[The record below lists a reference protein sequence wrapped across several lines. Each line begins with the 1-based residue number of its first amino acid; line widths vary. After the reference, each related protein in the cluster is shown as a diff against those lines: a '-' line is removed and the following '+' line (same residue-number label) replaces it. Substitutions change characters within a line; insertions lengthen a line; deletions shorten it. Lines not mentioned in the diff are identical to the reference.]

1 MKQMRTGMIGA
12 ACLLAGGLAVA
23 AEGPAPL
30 DQLVRNPQYRNI
42 QISPTGEYIA
52 ATAPRG
58 DQEVLIT
65 LRLSD
70 LKPLGITTLPD
81 KKSVVGVR
89 WAGPNRVVFTS
100 TRKVPG
106 RERPRATGEWYAQDA
121 DGAKP
126 RVLISY
132 GTKGATDRSKQVGRE
147 GFGFLA
153 ALPHDDGKVLMQTT
167 RPSGTEKTRNGVVEL
182 DTLTGRR
189 RNLLSGP
196 DTDCTFA
203 ADRNAEVRY
212 ANCSRRLDGT
222 RSAMALYRRDG
233 GNWTK
238 IHDSGEHGVKY
249 GVQYVMDDGR
259 ALAFSDDGKE
269 TRTVGWFG
277 ADGEFTPV
285 HRDPVSDPV
294 NVVIGFDGRTPLGVV
309 TMPHRA
315 VFHLF
320 DEDSPEALRYLS
332 LANAFPDDHVV
343 VSSTTQDGRYS
354 IIAVGSD
361 RNAGEYYLFD
371 ADSGQA
377 RYLLSSRPWIKP
389 AQMAAMQ
396 PFSMTARDGMVL
408 HGYLTRPVG
417 AAATQRLPTIVYVH
431 GGPYGPRD
439 TWFFDENVQIM
450 ASRGYQVLQVNF
462 RGSGG
467 YGNAFI
473 EAGHREWGGTMQDD
487 VTDATLWAFE
497 KGYADPAR
505 TCIYGASYGAY
516 AALMGAAKEPD
527 LYRCAA
533 GYVGVYDLEMM
544 YNKGDI
550 QEANAGQEYL
560 RKILGTDPA
569 DLRARSPARLA
580 AQIKAPVFLAA
591 GMRDVRTP
599 PEQTVEMYNA
609 LKAAGKEVPKDD
621 YILQA
626 GEEHGFY
633 DEASKLNYFTRLLGF
648 FGRHLDAPAAS
659 AATP

>member
-1 MKQMRTGMIGA
+1 MKRTNAGLIGA
-12 ACLLAGGLAVA
+12 ACLLAAGVAGA
-23 AEGPAPL
+23 AEAPPL
-30 DQLVRNPQYRNI
+30 EQLVRNPQYRNI

-58 DQEVLIT
+58 EQEVLVT
-65 LRLSD
+65 LRVSD
-70 LKPLGITTLPD
+70 LKPLGVTTLPD

-106 RERPRATGEWYAQDA
+106 RERPRGTGEWYAQNA
-121 DGAKP
+121 DGTLP
-126 RVLISY
+126 RLLISY
-132 GTKGATDRSKQVGRE
+132 ETKSATERSKQVGQQ

-167 RPSGTEKTRNGVVEL
+167 RASGTEKTRNGVVEV

-189 RNLLSGP
+189 RNVLSGP
-196 DTDCTFA
+196 DTDCSFA

-212 ANCSRRLDGT
+212 ANCTRRLDGT
-222 RSAMALYRRDG
+222 RSAMRLYRRDG
-233 GNWTK
+233 TKWTE
-238 IHDSGEHGVKY
+238 IHDSGEEGVKY
-249 GVQYVMDDGR
+249 GVEYVMEDGR
-259 ALAFSDDGKE
+259 ALAYSDDGKQ

-277 ADGEFTPV
+277 LDGAFTPV

-294 NVVIGFDGRTPLGVV
+294 GVVVGFDGRTPLGVV
-309 TMPHRA
+309 TMPNRA
-315 VFHLF
+315 VFQLF
-320 DEDSPEALRYLS
+320 DEDSAEALRYLS
-332 LANAFPDDHVV
+332 LANAFPDDHVT

-354 IIAVGSD
+354 IIEVESD
-361 RNAGEYYLFD
+361 RNPGEFYLFD
-371 ADSGQA
+371 ADTGNA

-389 AQMAAMQ
+389 AQMAAKQ
-396 PFSMTARDGMVL
+396 PFTMTARDGTVL
-408 HGYLTRPVG
+408 HGYLTRPNG
-417 AAATQRLPTIVYVH
+417 AAEGGSLPTIVYVH

-439 TWFFDENVQIM
+439 SWLFDENVQIM

-467 YGNAFI
+467 YGLAFQ
-473 EAGHREWGGTMQDD
+473 EAGYRQWGGTMQDD
-487 VTDATLWAFE
+487 VTDATNWAIG
-497 KGYADPAR
+497 KGYADRDR

-527 LYRCAA
+527 LYRCTA

-550 QEANAGQEYL
+550 QERDAGQDYL
-560 RKILGTDPA
+560 RKILGTDPTE
-569 DLRARSPARLA
+569 LRSRSPARLA
-580 AQIKAPVFLAA
+580 DRIKAPVFLAA

-599 PEQTVEMYNA
+599 PEQTVEMYKA

-648 FGRHLDAPAAS
+648 FGRHLDQPAAS
-659 AATP
+659 ASTR

>member
-1 MKQMRTGMIGA
+1 
-12 ACLLAGGLAVA
+12 LLAGGLAIA
-23 AEGPAPL
+23 AEGPVPL
-30 DQLVRNPQYRNI
+30 DQLVRNTQYRNI
-42 QISPTGEYIA
+42 QISPTGEFIA

-58 DQEVLIT
+58 EQEVLVT
-65 LRLSD
+65 MRVAD
-70 LKPLGITTLPD
+70 LKPLGVTTLPD
-81 KKSVVGVR
+81 KKSVTGVR
-89 WAGPNRVVFTS
+89 WAGPNRLVFTS

-106 RERPRATGEWYAQDA
+106 REQPRLTGEWYAQDA

-132 GTKGATDRSKQVGRE
+132 GTKSATDRSKQVGIE
-147 GFGFLA
+147 SFSFLA
-153 ALPHDDGKVLMQTT
+153 ALPHDDGKVLMENR
-167 RPSGTEKTRNGVVEL
+167 RPGATEKTRNSVVEL

-189 RNLLSGP
+189 RNVLSGP
-196 DTDCTFA
+196 DSDCSFA

-212 ANCSRRLDGT
+212 ATCSRRIDGT
-222 RSAMALYRRDG
+222 RTALRLYRRDG
-233 GNWTK
+233 DRWTQ
-238 IHDSGEHGVKY
+238 IHDSGEDGVKY
-249 GVQYVMDDGR
+249 SVQYVMDDGR
-259 ALAFSDDGKE
+259 ALAFSDDGKD

-277 ADGEFTPV
+277 TDGEFTAV

-294 NVVIGFDGRTPLGVV
+294 GAVVGFDGRTPLGVV

-320 DEDSPEALRYLS
+320 DEDSPQALRYVS
-332 LANAFPDDHVV
+332 LANAFPDDHVT

-354 IIAVGSD
+354 IIWVRSD

-371 ADSGQA
+371 AESGQA
-377 RYLLSSRPWIKP
+377 RYLLSSRPWIKA

-396 PFSMTARDGMVL
+396 PFTMKARDGLVL

-417 AAATQRLPTIVYVH
+417 APESQPLPTIVYVH

-439 TWFFDENVQIM
+439 RWDFDENVQIM
-450 ASRGYQVLQVNF
+450 ANRGFQVLQVNF

-467 YGNAFI
+467 YGNAFQ
-473 EAGHREWGGTMQDD
+473 ESGYRQWGGTMQDD
-487 VTDATLWAFE
+487 VTDATRWAFE
-497 KGYADPAR
+497 QGYADPSR

-550 QEANAGQEYL
+550 QERDSGQEFL
-560 RKILGTDPA
+560 RKILGTDSA

-580 AQIKAPVFLAA
+580 DRITVPVFLAA

-599 PEQTVEMYNA
+599 PEQTVAMYNA

-633 DEASKLNYFTRLLGF
+633 DEASKLNYFSRLLAF
-648 FGRHLDAPAAS
+648 FGRHLDTPAAS
-659 AATP
+659 ADSR